1 MIRHQLDECRWEG
14 IEVRPY
20 KEDGNVFKSVTR
32 QTLFDGAHDLPVELR
47 YFEVGSGGHSTLER
61 HEHSHLVMIVRGSG
75 QVLVGDSVSEIGMH
89 DLVHIPPMTW
99 HQFRATKGEDLGFL
113 CVVNAERDR
122 PQRPGE
128 TELAELSR
136 DVNIAEFIQ
145 A

>member
-47 YFEVGSGGHSTLER
+47 YFEVGLGGHSTLER
-61 HEHSHLVMIVRGSG
+61 HEHSHLVMVVRGSG

-99 HQFRATKGEDLGFL
+99 HQFRATNGEDLGFL

-128 TELAELSR
+128 ADLAELSR
-136 DVNIAEFIQ
+136 NGSIAEFIQ